1 MTPERRLAENIRRI
15 NPTAMWLTQGEVTAT
30 DGVTCSVKIGDAEL
44 EGIRLR
50 ASISNVDKQILVV
63 PKVGSAVTLGCLTA
77 DLNNMVVLQVDEI
90 ESITVNG
97 GDLGGLIKIQELTD
111 KLNELVDKFNSHT
124 HMVAIGGV
132 SVTGPAGAM
141 ANAAPVNIPAITS
154 KASKFN
160 TSDYEDE
167 TITH

>member
-1 MTPERRLAENIRRI
+1 MTPERRLAENIRKI

-50 ASISNVDKQILVV
+50 ASLSNVEKQILIV

-97 GDLGGLIKIQELTD
+97 GELGGLVKIQELTD

-124 HMVAIGGV
+124 HSLASGTVNVAGTMG
-132 SVTGPAGAM
+132 SAS
-141 ANAAPVNIPAITS
+141 NAQSITVPAITQ
-154 KASKFN
+154 KADKFN

>member
-50 ASISNVDKQILVV
+50 ASISDVEKQILIV

-97 GDLGGLIKIQELTD
+97 GGLGGLVKIQELTD

-124 HMVAIGGV
+124 HSLASGTV
-132 SVTGPAGAM
+132 SVAGSMGA
-141 ANAAPVNIPAITS
+141 ATNAQPITVPAITS
-154 KASKFN
+154 TANKFN
-160 TSDYEDE
+160 TSDYEDDS
-167 TITH
+167 ITH

>member
-1 MTPERRLAENIRRI
+1 MTPERRLAENLKRI
-15 NPTAMWLTQGEVTAT
+15 NPVSMWMTQGEVTAT

-50 ASISNVDKQILVV
+50 ASLSDNDRQILVV
-63 PKVGSAVTLGCLTA
+63 PKVGSAVVLGCITG

-90 ESITVNG
+90 ESITING
-97 GDLGGLIKIQELTD
+97 GELGGLIKIQELTD

-124 HMVAIGGV
+124 HSLTSGTVN
-132 SVTGPAGAM
+132 VTGSMGA
-141 ANAAPVNIPAITS
+141 ATNAQPINVPAITS
-154 KASKFN
+154 KASKFDAG
-160 TSDYEDE
+160 DYEDE